1 MEKDLI
7 ENDVKILITYLK
19 ANLYANLNDIRKL
32 LCMSYARIKE
42 MMLNPCFTRDI
53 QTFKVLNSKKW
64 ITISFLKVNENLVQ
78 KRFKIDNTKD
88 EKVLK
93 LKDKLTCLFKN
104 VEKVEIEDLYSLFP
118 FFTMSFIKS
127 VCVELNYKL
136 SYKRQNNKV
145 KIYVG
150 VKNNG

>member
-7 ENDVKILITYLK
+7 ENDIKILITYLK

-78 KRFKIDNTKD
+78 KRFKIDSTKD

-93 LKDKLTCLFKN
+93 LKDKLTCLFEN

-127 VCVELNYKL
+127 VCVELGYKL

-145 KIYVG
+145 KIYLG
-150 VKNNG
+150 VKING